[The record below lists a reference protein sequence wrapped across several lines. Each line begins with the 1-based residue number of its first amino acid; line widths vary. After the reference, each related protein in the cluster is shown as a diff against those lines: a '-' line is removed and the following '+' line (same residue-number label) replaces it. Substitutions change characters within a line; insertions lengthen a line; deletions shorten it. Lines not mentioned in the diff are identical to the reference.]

1 MTRPLKAA
9 AAAGEAIQAA
19 ATVAAATAMVAA
31 TAMAV
36 LASVSAFGQAT
47 TIQILGT
54 MRHHRITTIVIRSYR
69 FLRPRFANR
78 FTPSRRPRTKRS
90 PSRFWCRQ
98 RTHRFGSMAPP
109 RRSKACNAS
118 FRRPPW
124 IKAFRTHTR
133 SKAAG
138 WKMAVQSIVNVKS
151 TFRAASPSRGTSATT
166 PAKGLHSPRRRKTNN
181 RSSACPSQPNPAVSS
196 RNGGVRFFRD
206 ANSKPRPEN
215 NGVVSGWNVSLIA
228 HSQLDRKTHLEC
240 SAGINVAP
248 KLGHGKTFLSGPPP
262 FGPLSSNPGRL
273 NMKLGTLQD
282 LLVDELKDLYSAEN
296 QIIKALPKMVKK
308 ASAAE
313 LKKAF
318 QEHLEVT
325 REQAV
330 RLEKVCKMLD
340 VSPKGKKC
348 KAMEGLLEEGKE
360 VMSEDAEPSVMD
372 AALIAAAQRVEHY
385 EMAGYGCV
393 RT

>member
-1 MTRPLKAA
+1 
-9 AAAGEAIQAA
+9 
-19 ATVAAATAMVAA
+19 
-31 TAMAV
+31 
-36 LASVSAFGQAT
+36 
-47 TIQILGT
+47 
-54 MRHHRITTIVIRSYR
+54 
-69 FLRPRFANR
+69 
-78 FTPSRRPRTKRS
+78 
-90 PSRFWCRQ
+90 
-98 RTHRFGSMAPP
+98 
-109 RRSKACNAS
+109 
-118 FRRPPW
+118 
-124 IKAFRTHTR
+124 
-133 SKAAG
+133 
-138 WKMAVQSIVNVKS
+138 
-151 TFRAASPSRGTSATT
+151 
-166 PAKGLHSPRRRKTNN
+166 
-181 RSSACPSQPNPAVSS
+181 
-196 RNGGVRFFRD
+196 
-206 ANSKPRPEN
+206 
-215 NGVVSGWNVSLIA
+215 
-228 HSQLDRKTHLEC
+228 
-240 SAGINVAP
+240 
-248 KLGHGKTFLSGPPP
+248 
-262 FGPLSSNPGRL
+262 
-273 NMKLGTLQD
+273 MKLGTLQD

-393 RT
+393 RTFAKLLGHDEVAELLQETLDEEAEADQTLTSLAESVINVEAMQNA